1 MPDEWEMIGFCPV
14 DSGQIMLVDP
24 CYVLADNNT
33 KDEKLNQFYRD
44 ICEVTLSSEQAGPW
58 ELGCATSTG
67 WGDGSYPVY
76 VKREGGRVA
85 EVRIVF
91 MS

>member
-1 MPDEWEMIGFCPV
+1 MSDEWEMIGHCPV

-33 KDEKLNQFYRD
+33 KDPNLKELYND
-44 ICEVTLSSEQAGPW
+44 ICKVTIKEIAGEW
-58 ELGCATSTG
+58 GLGCATSTG

-76 VKREGGRVA
+76 VKKEGGRVA

>member
-33 KDEKLNQFYRD
+33 KDEKLNHGHVYYGLK
-44 ICEVTLSSEQAGPW
+44 TYGLY
-58 ELGCATSTG
+58 LG
-67 WGDGSYPVY
+67 
-76 VKREGGRVA
+76 
-85 EVRIVF
+85 
-91 MS
+91 

>member
-1 MPDEWEMIGFCPV
+1 MPDEWELIGHCPV

-33 KDEKLNQFYRD
+33 KDPNLNEFYND
-44 ICEVTLSSEQAGPW
+44 ICKVTIEEIAGEW
-58 ELGCATSTG
+58 DLGCATSTG

-76 VKREGGRVA
+76 VKKEGGRVA

-91 MS
+91 MQ

>member
-1 MPDEWEMIGFCPV
+1 MSDEWEMIGHCPV

-33 KDEKLNQFYRD
+33 KDPNLNELYND
-44 ICEVTLSSEQAGPW
+44 ICKVTIKEIAGEW
-58 ELGCATSTG
+58 GLGCATSTG

-76 VKREGGRVA
+76 VKKEGGRVA
-85 EVRIVF
+85 EARIVF